1 MKAKPENWKDL
12 NIRRKMDFIMGR
24 GTAVCNCT
32 PALGEHCKRCDAV
45 PDIKEED
52 RNYHEEMLL
61 MLRDMENT
69 SRQPEVYSILRT
81 LYELDD
87 EDSFNTAIREVIKD
101 IELSEDVQ
109 YAMENAFAAYH
120 KTLRQY
126 DHYNHL
132 QITDT
137 KKKDFVS
144 SGCFQSILYD
154 LIYISE
160 VPYNMMKKLL
170 SL

>member
-12 NIRRKMDFIMGR
+12 RRDEQIKFIMGR
-24 GTAVCNCT
+24 GTGVCWCN
-32 PALGEHCKRCDAV
+32 PALGENCDKCRDI
-45 PDIKEED
+45 PNIKEED

-61 MLRDMENT
+61 MLRNIRDN
-69 SRQPEVYSILRT
+69 SRKPEIYSILLT

-87 EDSFNTAIREVIKD
+87 EESFNHAIGEVVENVKSF
-101 IELSEDVQ
+101 EGEE
-109 YAMENAFAAYH
+109 YAMENAFCAYH

-137 KKKDFVS
+137 NKKDFVS

-154 LIYISE
+154 LIHVSE
-160 VPYNMMKKLL
+160 VPYNMIKKLL

>member
-1 MKAKPENWKDL
+1 MKQKPENWKDL
-12 NIRRKMDFIMGR
+12 ERNKKMAFVMGEST
-24 GTAVCNCT
+24 GVCWCDSTFNETCDK
-32 PALGEHCKRCDAV
+32 CKDL

-61 MLRDMENT
+61 MLRHVRDN
-69 SRQPEVYSILRT
+69 SRKPEIYSIPLT
-81 LYELDD
+81 LYEMD
-87 EDSFNTAIREVIKD
+87 EEESFNRAVSEVVENAKAPY
-101 IELSEDVQ
+101 EE
-109 YAMENAFAAYH
+109 AMENAYRQYH

-132 QITDT
+132 PYIEHKEQE
-137 KKKDFVS
+137 FMV
-144 SGCFQSILYD
+144 GGAFQSILYD
-154 LIYISE
+154 LLHVSE

>member
-1 MKAKPENWKDL
+1 MKQKPENWKDL
-12 NIRRKMDFIMGR
+12 RRDEKIKFIMGR
-24 GTAVCNCT
+24 ATGVCWCN
-32 PALGEHCKRCDAV
+32 PALGEACDACKDL

-61 MLRDMENT
+61 MLRDIRDN
-69 SRQPEVYSILRT
+69 SRKPEVYSILLT
-81 LYELDD
+81 LYEMDD
-87 EDSFNTAIREVIKD
+87 EESFNRAVRYIIDDLKK
-101 IELSEDVQ
+101 LGDVE

-132 QITDT
+132 PYHEVKGHEYPI
-137 KKKDFVS
+137 
-144 SGCFQSILYD
+144 GGAFQSILYD
-154 LIYISE
+154 YIHMSE
-160 VPYNMMKKLL
+160 VPYHMMKKLL